1 MPTLNKFTRQGI
13 LFVLSAPSGA
23 GKTTLTSALR
33 RTPDFVYSVSATTRP
48 PRTGESHGKDYFFL
62 GREEFLSRAA
72 AGGFLEFAEVHG
84 NLYGTPKAAVME
96 SIAGGVDVLVDVDT
110 AGAAAIRSSGD
121 PAVASALADV
131 FIMPPGLEELGR
143 RLRGRGTESEEQIA
157 TRLRNAAAEMRHWRD
172 YRYTIISGSTE
183 EDVEKF
189 RSVMRAERLLSRRL
203 EIRES

>member
-1 MPTLNKFTRQGI
+1 MNKFTRQGI

-72 AGGFLEFAEVHG
+72 GGGFLEFAEVHG

-96 SIAGGVDVLVDVDT
+96 NIAGGVDVLVDVDT

-183 EDVEKF
+183 EDIEKF